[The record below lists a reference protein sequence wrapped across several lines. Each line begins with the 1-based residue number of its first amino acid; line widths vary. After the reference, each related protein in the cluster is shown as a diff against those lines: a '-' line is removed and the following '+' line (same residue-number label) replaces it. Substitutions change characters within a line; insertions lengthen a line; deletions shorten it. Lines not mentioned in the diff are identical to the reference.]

1 MYEFTE
7 FELCQEEFNNLL
19 FMNPSTEWKK
29 GGCPEL
35 PFEEEHEFL
44 LDLCSK
50 PLKKVVKKVVER
62 SGLKGRKID
71 PQREL
76 APSRDTEK

>member
-7 FELCQEEFNNLL
+7 LKLCQEEFNNLL

-29 GGCPEL
+29 EGCPEL
-35 PFEEEHEFL
+35 PFEKEHEFL

-50 PLKKVVKKVVER
+50 PLKEVVKKVVER
-62 SGLKGRKID
+62 SGLKGPK
-71 PQREL
+71 
-76 APSRDTEK
+76 